1 MCLSG
6 FSPHRYFCLRATARK
21 PDRLRYTRIIT
32 FMSEAVA
39 ASTSGAALEAQQLGK
54 RYGRKPVL
62 ENITFAVQPGEV
74 YALAGPNGSGKTT
87 LIRLLTGLAFPTSGV
102 VRLLGQ
108 DIYNGGYAA
117 RRALGAVVEA
127 PAAFYPH
134 LTGRQNLE
142 MVAYLTG
149 MLNAGARIREVLAR
163 LELLAVADQ
172 PVRTFSLGQRQRLGL
187 ASAILHEPQILIL
200 DEPTS
205 GLDPQG
211 ISKVHEILAELAWKG
226 VAVLLST
233 HHLREVSAYADKVG
247 ILGGGRLLEEVRLGA
262 KGETYRL
269 RVDDAPRAAAFLKT
283 VPGVQNVSL
292 RDVNVIF
299 EGSPNVA
306 LAALVRENFQV
317 QFLEPDYFDLYDYY
331 RERVKNA

>member
-1 MCLSG
+1 
-6 FSPHRYFCLRATARK
+6 
-21 PDRLRYTRIIT
+21 
-32 FMSEAVA
+32 MSEAVTS
-39 ASTSGAALEAQQLGK
+39 STPEAALEARQLGK
-54 RYGRKPVL
+54 KYGRKPVL

-87 LIRLLTGLAFPTSGV
+87 LIRLLTGLALPTSGV
-102 VRLLGQ
+102 VRMLGQ
-108 DIYNGGYAA
+108 DVYNGGYMA

-142 MVAYLTG
+142 MIAFLTG
-149 MLNAGARIREVLAR
+149 MANVETRIREVVVR
-163 LELLAVADQ
+163 LELLAVADR
-172 PVRTFSLGQRQRLGL
+172 PVRTYSLGQRQRLGL

-200 DEPTS
+200 DEPAS

-211 ISKVHEILAELAWKG
+211 IHKVHEILAELAWKG

-233 HHLREVSAYADKVG
+233 HHLREVSAYVDKVG
-247 ILGGGRLLEEVRLGA
+247 ILGGGRLLEEVKLA
-262 KGETYRL
+262 TKGETYRL
-269 RVDDAPRAAAFLKT
+269 RVDQPAKAAAFLKT

-292 RDVNVIF
+292 RGMNVIF

-306 LAALVRENFQV
+306 LAALVREHYQV
-317 QFLEPDYFDLYDYY
+317 QLLEPDYFDLYDYY

>member
-1 MCLSG
+1 
-6 FSPHRYFCLRATARK
+6 
-21 PDRLRYTRIIT
+21 
-32 FMSEAVA
+32 MSEAVA
-39 ASTSGAALEAQQLGK
+39 AGTPGAALEAERLGK
-54 RYGRKPVL
+54 KYGRRPVL

-102 VRLLGQ
+102 VRMLGQ
-108 DIYNGGYAA
+108 DVYNGGYVA

-142 MVAYLTG
+142 MIAFLTG
-149 MLNAGARIREVLAR
+149 LTNMETRIREVLAR
-163 LELLAVADQ
+163 LELLSVADQ
-172 PVRTFSLGQRQRLGL
+172 PVRTYSLGQRQRLGL

-211 ISKVHEILAELAWKG
+211 INKVHEILAELAWKG

-233 HHLREVSAYADKVG
+233 HHLREVSAYVDKVG
-247 ILGGGRLLEEVRLGA
+247 ILGGGRLLEEVKLA
-262 KGETYRL
+262 TKGETYRL
-269 RVDDAPRAAAFLKT
+269 RVDDPARAAAFLKT

-292 RDVNVIF
+292 RGVNVIF

-306 LAALVRENFQV
+306 LAALVREHYQV

-331 RERVKNA
+331 RERVKNV

>member
-1 MCLSG
+1 MSII
-6 FSPHRYFCLRATARK
+6 SPMNDMVANST
-21 PDRLRYTRIIT
+21 
-32 FMSEAVA
+32 VA
-39 ASTSGAALEAQQLGK
+39 APSAALEAQGLAK

-62 ENITFAVQPGEV
+62 EGISFGVQPGEV

-87 LIRLLTGLAFPTSGV
+87 LIRLLTGLAFPTSGT
-102 VRLLGQ
+102 VRMLGA
-108 DIYNGGYAA
+108 DLYNGGYAA
-117 RRALGAVVEA
+117 RKTLGAVVEA

-142 MVAYLTG
+142 MIAFLSDLEG
-149 MLNAGARIREVLAR
+149 SDGKIREMLSK
-163 LELLAVADQ
+163 LELLSVADQ
-172 PVRTFSLGQRQRLGL
+172 PVRTYSLGQLQRLGL

-211 ISKVHEILAELAWKG
+211 ISRVHEILSELAWKG

-247 ILGGGRLLEEVRLGA
+247 ILGGGRLLDEVRLGS
-262 KGETYRL
+262 KGERYRL
-269 RVDDAPRAAAFLKT
+269 RVSDPAKASAFLKT
-283 VPGVQNVSL
+283 VPGVQGVSL
-292 RDVNVIF
+292 RDVNVVF
-299 EGSPNVA
+299 EGSPNAA
-306 LAALVRENFQV
+306 LAALVRENYQV
-317 QFLEPDYFDLYDYY
+317 QFLEPDYFDLYEYY

>member
-1 MCLSG
+1 T
-6 FSPHRYFCLRATARK
+6 Y
-21 PDRLRYTRIIT
+21 
-32 FMSEAVA
+32 
-39 ASTSGAALEAQQLGK
+39 
-54 RYGRKPVL
+54 
-62 ENITFAVQPGEV
+62 
-74 YALAGPNGSGKTT
+74 
-87 LIRLLTGLAFPTSGV
+87 
-102 VRLLGQ
+102 
-108 DIYNGGYAA
+108 
-117 RRALGAVVEA
+117 
-127 PAAFYPH
+127 
-134 LTGRQNLE
+134 
-142 MVAYLTG
+142 
-149 MLNAGARIREVLAR
+149 
-163 LELLAVADQ
+163 
-172 PVRTFSLGQRQRLGL
+172 SLGQRQRLGL

-233 HHLREVSAYADKVG
+233 HHLREVSAYSDKVG
-247 ILGGGRLLEEVRLGA
+247 ILGGGRLLEEVKLGA

-269 RVDDAPRAAAFLKT
+269 RVDDPPRAAAFLKT

-331 RERVKNA
+331 RERVKHA